1 MIIADMTFDAGTRYI
16 NLSNNEVRVIAE
28 ARIGQS
34 LGSEPLPDAVWYW
47 VDSVPSYL
55 PFQTS
60 PAEFAA
66 WADEVAL

>member
-28 ARIGQS
+28 ARIGEAID
-34 LGSEPLPDAVWYW
+34 GVTMPDAVWYW
-47 VDSVPSYL
+47 VDGIPSYL

>member
-16 NLSNNEVRVIAE
+16 NLTSNEVRVISE
-28 ARIGQS
+28 ACIGQS
-34 LGSEPLPDAVWYW
+34 LGGESLPDAVWFW
-47 VDSVPSYL
+47 VDGVPSYL

-60 PAEFAA
+60 PVEFAA

>member
-16 NLSNNEVRVIAE
+16 NLTSNEVRVISE
-28 ARIGQS
+28 ACIGQS
-34 LGSEPLPDAVWYW
+34 LGGESLPDAVWFW
-47 VDSVPSYL
+47 VDGVPSYL

>member
-47 VDSVPSYL
+47 VDGVPSYL